1 MMPRNE
7 LVSLDFG
14 VLAMQTKMSRKV
26 VMGMVGIV
34 GLLGAMGLSLTEALE
49 YAQVA
54 QANVAN
60 AVQSELPLS
69 IEIDR
74 MEVILGKLQQQL
86 SGQNREVAKAQVALE
101 DADAALERDRDQAD
115 ALLREM
121 QLLRV
126 HQTSSTTS
134 CGKVQ
139 IGCHTVTA
147 ADVRGAL
154 ARKLASYESICTAVS
169 QREQMVERQ
178 RQAYHVLATR
188 FSDWN
193 QERELLT
200 HRLEALRSRHAAQ
213 QAATGQ
219 DITSFDSTDL
229 ARASQLAEEIEQK
242 LRIAEKEQALG
253 SAPLSH
259 LLSPEIEEADVE
271 GRIDQLLGAR
281 SSTASR

>member
-1 MMPRNE
+1 
-7 LVSLDFG
+7 
-14 VLAMQTKMSRKV
+14 MQTKMSRKV
-26 VMGMVGIV
+26 VVGMLSAVGM
-34 GLLGAMGLSLTEALE
+34 LGALGISFTEALE

-54 QANVAN
+54 QAGVAKV
-60 AVQSELPLS
+60 ARQELPLS
-69 IEIDR
+69 VEIER

-101 DADAALERDRDQAD
+101 DADAALQRDRDRAD
-115 ALLREM
+115 ALLQEM
-121 QLLRV
+121 QLLRA
-126 HQTSSTTS
+126 HQMSSTTS
-134 CGKVQ
+134 CGKVR

-154 ARKLASYESICTAVS
+154 ARKLSSYESLCSAIA

-188 FSDWN
+188 FGDWH

-213 QAATGQ
+213 QATTGQ
-219 DITSFDSTDL
+219 NITSFDSTDL
-229 ARASQLAEEIEQK
+229 ARASQLAEEVEQK

-253 SAPLSH
+253 SDPLSH
-259 LLSPEIEEADVE
+259 LLSPEVEDIDVE
-271 GRIDQLLGAR
+271 SRVDRLLGAE
-281 SSTASR
+281 SSTAGR